1 MSISSIANKATYAP
15 AFSASVRAFC
25 AFVARRG
32 DLDHRFTPSPT
43 AAQGMA
49 GHAAVARRR
58 PGDYHTEVPI
68 TGIIN
73 GLRLSGRIDGVAASP
88 LAIEEI
94 KTFRGRY
101 DRIPE
106 NHRALHRAQLETYG
120 ALYCREHRLTRIELR
135 LVYYDVDHRQEHVEP
150 WLADADALE
159 AALIEQ
165 ADCYLKWAD
174 AQADHVRRRN
184 AALRDLTFPHA
195 QPTVG
200 QAQLM
205 TAVDTAIREQ
215 TDLLAQA
222 PTGVG
227 KTLGTLYP
235 ALAAL
240 GNGQLDRLLYLTA
253 KTSAQQEA
261 VKALDSLAVDERP
274 LPLRRLVLAARDRAC
289 EHPDKAC
296 HGQSCPLARG
306 FFDRLP
312 AARQAAAEHHELT
325 PLRLKTIAAAH
336 RVCPYYLGQEMA
348 HWSDVVIGDYHYY
361 FDQSALLH
369 ALTREYRWRVA
380 VLVDEAHNLI
390 DRARTMYSAALDQAE
405 LRAAAAGLPGAVRP
419 ALQALDR
426 ALSTL
431 EPSVEDNINAD
442 TRALPTQVSQTL
454 TSTAAAITAYLAH
467 DPDGADQALLEICFA
482 VLALLRLTEAFGP
495 HSFCDITRTERQQ
508 GLFREN
514 LTRVAID
521 NVVPGPHLAP
531 RLNSAVSVIAFS
543 ATLSPVSFYQ
553 RMLGFE
559 PDVPVCDAPSAF
571 RREQLQVRH
580 VTDIPTAPAMRRAS
594 AAPIAALIGRVARRR
609 PGNYLVCFSS
619 FAYLRTVADTFERD
633 CPEVSCCRQTPAM
646 SDRDRRRLLAAFEP
660 SAQQVVF
667 AVLGGVFSEG
677 IDLPGDRL
685 VGAFIVTLGLPAF
698 DDRNQRTAR
707 RIETLMGAGEGYRF
721 TYLYP
726 GLRKVVQAAGRVI
739 RSTRDEGSVWLIDP
753 RWRNPDIQCLMP
765 PHLRASGP

>member
-1 MSISSIANKATYAP
+1 MNAVDATDDAAHVP
-15 AFSASVRAFC
+15 AFSVSVRAFC

-49 GHAAVARRR
+49 GHAAVAGRR
-58 PGDYHTEVPI
+58 PGDYRTEVPI
-68 TGIIN
+68 AGVVD
-73 GLRLSGRIDGVAASP
+73 GLRLAGRIDGLAANP

-94 KTFRGRY
+94 KTFRGRF
-101 DRIPE
+101 DRIPD
-106 NHRALHRAQLETYG
+106 NHRALHRAQLQTYG
-120 ALYCREHRLTRIELR
+120 ALYCREHGLTRIELR
-135 LVYYDVDHRQEHVEP
+135 LVYYDVDQRREHAEP
-150 WLADADALE
+150 WMAEADALE
-159 AALIEQ
+159 AELMER
-165 ADCYLKWAD
+165 ADYYRTWAI

-184 AALRDLTFPHA
+184 AALRRLTFPHTR
-195 QPTVG
+195 PTTG
-200 QAQLM
+200 QTRLM
-205 TAVDTAIREQ
+205 AAVNTAIREE

-240 GNGQLDRLLYLTA
+240 GDGRLDRLFYLTA

-261 VKALDSLAVDERP
+261 VKALDALRADDQP
-274 LPLRRLVLAARDRAC
+274 LRLRRLVLTARDRAC

-296 HGQSCPLARG
+296 HGQSCPLASG

-312 AARQAAAEHHELT
+312 AARQAAAEHHDLN
-325 PLRLKTIAAAH
+325 PLRLRSIAAAH
-336 RVCPYYLGQEMA
+336 RICPYYLGQEMA

-361 FDQSALLH
+361 FDQNALLH

-390 DRARTMYSAALDQAE
+390 DRARAMYSASLDQAD
-405 LRAAAAGLPGAVRP
+405 LRATAVAVPAAIRP
-419 ALQALDR
+419 TMQALDG

-431 EPSVEDNINAD
+431 EPGVEDDSNTD
-442 TRALPTQVSQTL
+442 TRALPANVCQTL
-454 TSTAAAITAYLAH
+454 TTAAAAITAYLAH
-467 DPDGADQALLEICFA
+467 DPDGADPALLDICFT
-482 VLALLRLTEAFGP
+482 VLALLRLAEAFGP

-508 GLFREN
+508 GLLHEN
-514 LTRVAID
+514 LTRVTID
-521 NVVPGPHLAP
+521 NLVPAPHLAP

-543 ATLSPVSFYQ
+543 ATLSPASFYQ
-553 RMLGFE
+553 RMLGFT
-559 PDVPVCDAPSAF
+559 PDVPECDAPTAF

-594 AAPIAALIGRVARRR
+594 AAPIAALIGRAARRR
-609 PGNYLVCFSS
+609 PGNYLVFFSS
-619 FAYLRTVADTFERD
+619 FAYLRTVADAFERD
-633 CPEVSCCRQTPAM
+633 CPDIPCRRQAPAM
-646 SDRDRRRLLAAFEP
+646 SDRDRTRLLAAFEP
-660 SAQQVVF
+660 SARQVVF

-677 IDLPGDRL
+677 IDLPGEQL
-685 VGAFIVTLGLPAF
+685 VGAFVVTLGLPAF
-698 DDRNQRTAR
+698 DDRNQRMAR
-707 RIETLMGAGEGYRF
+707 RIETLMGVGEGYRF

-739 RSTRDEGSVWLIDP
+739 RSTRDEGGVWLIDP
-753 RWRNPDIQCLMP
+753 RWRNPDIQRLLP